1 MRHRRWSLAGV
12 PECFVKTSNWSF
24 CDSPKRHP
32 PSAMH
37 RPHHRAIITL
47 SSRCLFPIHSA
58 RNQNPF
64 IHYTMSLGTKRGY
77 RDVNS
82 FSNVSKGGDLP
93 RHVVSFDEH
102 DSKCNNDT
110 NTVQQKIRRRIPL
123 DYSKPCGASLT
134 RRRNDPAC
142 MRLSTMTCSI
152 MHVMMM
158 TTSSHYFKTH
168 FVVLPL

>member
-24 CDSPKRHP
+24 CHSPKRHP

-64 IHYTMSLGTKRGY
+64 IHNTMSLGIKRGY
-77 RDVNS
+77 RDVKN

-93 RHVVSFDEH
+93 HHVSSDEH
-102 DSKCNNDT
+102 NST
-110 NTVQQKIRRRIPL
+110 TASAITIPTQNKRFVEK
-123 DYSKPCGASLT
+123 YHSTTASLVGPPSREEET
-134 RRRNDPAC
+134 IQHAC
-142 MRLSTMTCSI
+142 AC
-152 MHVMMM
+152 
-158 TTSSHYFKTH
+158 
-168 FVVLPL
+168 PL

>member
-77 RDVNS
+77 VYRDVKNS
-82 FSNVSKGGDLP
+82 QTSAREATCLVMLF
-93 RHVVSFDEH
+93 
-102 DSKCNNDT
+102 
-110 NTVQQKIRRRIPL
+110 PL
-123 DYSKPCGASLT
+123 MSTTASAIMIQIQYNKRFVEEYHSTTASLVGPPSREEET
-134 RRRNDPAC
+134 IQHAC
-142 MRLSTMTCSI
+142 AC
-152 MHVMMM
+152 
-158 TTSSHYFKTH
+158 
-168 FVVLPL
+168 PL